1 MTHRAALPQRSAEIA
16 ARGAFRMHNRLI
28 GPWRPQGRNDRAE
41 LIEGLFANPARIAPK
56 YLYDSVGCA
65 LFEAICELPEYYLT
79 RTERAIFAAHREAIA
94 SAAGR
99 HRQFVDLGAGDCRKG
114 ESWLDALAPRR
125 FIAVDI
131 AAAVVEVALARMAVA
146 YPDIEFT
153 GVITDFSHGLDL
165 AGDLDPGPTTF
176 FYPGSSIGN
185 YAPDE
190 ALELLAQIRGLC
202 ARRGGLLIG
211 VDVPKE
217 PARLAAAYDDAVGVT
232 AAFNRNV
239 LNHVNALVGCDFD
252 PAAFRHV
259 AFYNAAESRVE
270 MHLEALR
277 AQCVVVDGRERVFA
291 PGERIHT
298 ENSYKYAPDR
308 FAAVLRRAGFADVSV
323 WQDEAGDFAVY
334 YAE

>member
-1 MTHRAALPQRSAEIA
+1 MTHPASMPRWGAEVA
-16 ARGAFRMHNRLI
+16 ARGAFRLHNRLI
-28 GPWRPQGRNDRAE
+28 NAWRQAAGCDRPE
-41 LIEGLFANPARIAPK
+41 LIDGLLAQPARISPK
-56 YLYDSVGCA
+56 YLYDAVGCA

-79 RTERAIFAAHREAIA
+79 RTERAIFAVHREAIA
-94 SAAGR
+94 AAAGR
-99 HRQFVDLGAGDCRKG
+99 HRQLIELGAGDCRKG
-114 ESWLDALAPRR
+114 EWWLAALAPRR

-131 AAAVVEVALARMAVA
+131 SAAAVEPALARMAAA
-146 YPDIEFT
+146 YPDIEFA
-153 GVITDFSHGLDL
+153 GVITDFSRTLEL
-165 AGDLDPGPTTF
+165 TGDLDRGPVTF

-185 YAPDE
+185 FAPDE
-190 ALELLAQIRGLC
+190 ALELLAQVRRLC
-202 ARRGGLLIG
+202 GRRGGLLIG
-211 VDVPKE
+211 VDVPKDHE
-217 PARLAAAYDDAVGVT
+217 RLVAAYDDAAGVT

-259 AFYNAAESRVE
+259 ACYNAAASRVE

-277 AQCVVVDGRERVFA
+277 AQCVVLDGRERVFA

-298 ENSYKYAPDR
+298 ENSYKYAPPA
-308 FAAVLRRAGFADVSV
+308 FAALLRRAGFGDVAV